1 MDEIVLMT
9 NLAVFLLVASI
20 CSIIFNK
27 LKLPPLIGYL
37 MAGII
42 IANVWTMD
50 EDSESIVEILSDM
63 GLITLMFCIGME
75 INLKKIRK
83 QGTLAIIVALVQLP
97 LMVLGG
103 VVVGTLMGFNI
114 VQSICLG
121 GIISGS
127 STAVVMAVLKTQ
139 NRLDKD
145 HIDTIVLITI
155 MEDIGQ
161 VIILSMITPM
171 MAGSELDSNGLIA
184 MIISIAVFMLVSI
197 IVGLRFMP
205 RIINWVSD
213 NVHYEVLLILAIGS
227 AFGMALLAQFAGLSV
242 AIGAFLLG
250 MMISPSRKS
259 RELSHDFEPMKNLL
273 MSMFFI
279 SVGMEISVQ
288 SLLDNVVL
296 ILVLYLIYAFLKSS
310 TVFLGYWL
318 GNEAPRNGFIS
329 AVSLVAMGEFA
340 FIISKQALDYGVVDE
355 AFYTSVIGAALISMI
370 TLPILSRSS
379 GDVWDKAIEACP
391 AGLMGVFKRIKDA
404 RDNLYANVAASSR
417 RTRKQFR
424 KLMTMNYV
432 CVLAVI
438 LVEIVFV
445 LINPAL
451 AGWFAEY
458 IGGTILIW
466 SILMLLMNLFGIYFP
481 IYVIVNNLRMARA
494 ISDKGSNT
502 IHVNQEGLS
511 ILDMFRV
518 SSTTML
524 SMMIAITIL
533 IVVPNN
539 LGIWEHIVV
548 MILALL
554 GLFYYNR
561 KTIQKMFEA
570 QVTSVD
576 SDSNQHLDGA
586 ANTSDE
592 HQDQNRSEVVSINL
606 NDRKLE

>member
-9 NLAVFLLVASI
+9 NLAVFLLVASV

-37 MAGII
+37 IAGII
-42 IANVWTMD
+42 IANVWVMD
-50 EDSESIVEILSDM
+50 EDSEDIVEILSDM

-103 VVVGTLMGFNI
+103 VVAGTLMGFNI

-171 MAGSELDSNGLIA
+171 MVGSELDSNGLIA

-197 IVGLRFMP
+197 VVGLRFMP

-213 NVHYEVLLILAIGS
+213 NVHYEVLLILAIGL
-227 AFGMALLAQFAGLSV
+227 AFGMALLAEFAGLSV

-250 MMISPSRKS
+250 MMVSPSRKS
-259 RELSHDFEPMKNLL
+259 GQLSHDFEPMKNLL

-288 SLLDNVVL
+288 SVLDNVVL
-296 ILVLYLIYAFLKSS
+296 ILVLYLIYAILKSS

-318 GNEAPRNGFIS
+318 GNESPRNGFIS

-355 AFYTSVIGAALISMI
+355 SFYTSVIGAALISMI
-370 TLPILSRSS
+370 VLPILSRSS
-379 GDVWDKAIEACP
+379 SEVWDKSVEMCP
-391 AGLMGVFKRIKDA
+391 AGLKDVFKRINGT
-404 RDNLYANVAASSR
+404 RNTLYANIATSSR
-417 RTRKQFR
+417 RTRNQFR
-424 KLMTMNYV
+424 KLMTLNYV
-432 CVLAVI
+432 CIMMIV

-451 AGWFAEY
+451 AEWFADNV
-458 IGGTILIW
+458 GGTVLIW
-466 SILMLLMNLFGIYFP
+466 SILMLLANLFGIYFP
-481 IYVIVNNLRMARA
+481 IYIIVNNLRTARA
-494 ISDKGSNT
+494 MSNKGSDEN
-502 IHVNQEGLS
+502 VFKQGGPSLS
-511 ILDMFRV
+511 DVFRL

-524 SMMIAITIL
+524 SMMIAIIVL

-548 MILALL
+548 MSLALL

-561 KTIQKMFEA
+561 KSIQKMFETQFVSSDA
-570 QVTSVD
+570 DGSQQTDVVD
-576 SDSNQHLDGA
+576 
-586 ANTSDE
+586 NTPDE
-592 HQDQNRSEVVSINL
+592 QNDLNKSEVVSIDTNE
-606 NDRKLE
+606 RKFE